1 MGREPTAVS
10 DEVKPAVIPRGNNLD
25 SVRQHN
31 LSTILGMIHHSGSI
45 SRSSLAQRSG
55 LNRSTIAVLI
65 GELVE
70 LDLVTE
76 SGTTSTNQVGRPSS
90 MVFPNPLTVGIAVN
104 PEIDAVNI
112 GIVGLGGVVLQR
124 IRYATERPPT
134 VHEAVNVAAAIIEGM
149 RGGLAAE
156 YRIAG
161 IGVAVPGLVRSQDGL
176 IRLAPH
182 LGWQDAQITTLLE
195 TATGYPVQAANDAIL
210 GARAERTFGSGIG
223 VNDMI
228 YLNGGASG
236 IGGGLIVGGLALEG
250 AGGYAGE
257 IGHTPVRSDGCLD
270 SANLRGTLESEVTRS
285 ALLDVLGLASA
296 DMSELETVL
305 LASTSPA
312 VRAEVN
318 RQVDYLGIA
327 LGGAINLLNPQ
338 LIILGGFLGSLY
350 AVDPMRLEAAVARTA
365 LPAPWKN
372 VRILRPKL
380 GDDIL
385 MVGAAELAFAHMLAD
400 PAGFVFASPLDKLK
414 IARLDIN

>member
-10 DEVKPAVIPRGNNLD
+10 DEAKPAVNPRGNNLD

-149 RGGLAAE
+149 RGGLAAD
-156 YRIAG
+156 RKS
-161 IGVAVPGLVRSQDGL
+161 VV
-176 IRLAPH
+176 
-182 LGWQDAQITTLLE
+182 
-195 TATGYPVQAANDAIL
+195 
-210 GARAERTFGSGIG
+210 
-223 VNDMI
+223 
-228 YLNGGASG
+228 
-236 IGGGLIVGGLALEG
+236 
-250 AGGYAGE
+250 
-257 IGHTPVRSDGCLD
+257 
-270 SANLRGTLESEVTRS
+270 
-285 ALLDVLGLASA
+285 
-296 DMSELETVL
+296 
-305 LASTSPA
+305 
-312 VRAEVN
+312 
-318 RQVDYLGIA
+318 
-327 LGGAINLLNPQ
+327 
-338 LIILGGFLGSLY
+338 
-350 AVDPMRLEAAVARTA
+350 
-365 LPAPWKN
+365 
-372 VRILRPKL
+372 
-380 GDDIL
+380 
-385 MVGAAELAFAHMLAD
+385 
-400 PAGFVFASPLDKLK
+400 
-414 IARLDIN
+414 